1 MAKLLGMQW
10 HNAEVASVW
19 QVQGVTKFVANRN
32 LPLALKEDI
41 SRHLEGSQVIHN
53 EQVEG
58 DVFSRLSHTLQVAPP
73 GHSPHPYLCTRWA
86 VDCHSV
92 THGVVWYL
100 QLDVHWPSLFLVLWL
115 KLALKQR
122 QER

>member
-1 MAKLLGMQW
+1 MRCLTAYMQCASKQSRLDKRKDKDKKRQKDKNADMQW
-10 HNAEVASVW
+10 HDAEVTSVW

-58 DVFSRLSHTLQVAPP
+58 DVFSRLSHTLQVHLP
-73 GHSPHPYLCTRWA
+73 GQSSHPHLYTMWA
-86 VDCHSV
+86 VACNRMMRRM
-92 THGVVWYL
+92 G
-100 QLDVHWPSLFLVLWL
+100 
-115 KLALKQR
+115 
-122 QER
+122 

>member
-1 MAKLLGMQW
+1 LTQKNWGKSAGMQW
-10 HNAEVASVW
+10 HHAEVASVW

-58 DVFSRLSHTLQVAPP
+58 DVFSRLSHTLQVTVP
-73 GHSPHPYLCTRWA
+73 GYSSHPHLRTIWA
-86 VDCHSV
+86 VACNSV
-92 THGVVWYL
+92 TRSVG
-100 QLDVHWPSLFLVLWL
+100 
-115 KLALKQR
+115 
-122 QER
+122 

>member
-1 MAKLLGMQW
+1 MQRAYKQSRFDKRQKDKSAGMQW
-10 HNAEVASVW
+10 HDAEVASVW

-58 DVFSRLSHTLQVAPP
+58 DVFSRLSHTLQVALP
-73 GHSPHPYLCTRWA
+73 GHSSHPHLCTMWA
-86 VDCHSV
+86 VACNSVMHSV
-92 THGVVWYL
+92 G
-100 QLDVHWPSLFLVLWL
+100 
-115 KLALKQR
+115 
-122 QER
+122 